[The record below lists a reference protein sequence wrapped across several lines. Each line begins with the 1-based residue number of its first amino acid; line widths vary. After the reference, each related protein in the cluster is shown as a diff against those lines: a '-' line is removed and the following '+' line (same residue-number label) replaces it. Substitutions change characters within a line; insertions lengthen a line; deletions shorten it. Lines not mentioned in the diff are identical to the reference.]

1 MTGSEPAGQRFHETD
16 HAWNAVRLEGTWHL
30 VESTWGA
37 GSVEFRNYVADYRP
51 AWFDMDPRLFALNHM
66 PEDPR
71 WLLLDKAMTLGDYV
85 RAPYIPT
92 YELEKLVDA
101 GFTTGELL
109 QLLSFAPFPELFGSH
124 ARAFK
129 AMGGTCADILAY
141 LSEGA
146 FPEAWLY
153 DNVAPALVE
162 FPRTAKLKT
171 GTKYRFAFRLSG
183 CSDAAVIAGGKFTF
197 LEKKDDLFSGE
208 AAAAPGTVYLSVRM
222 TANGDDSY
230 WPLMGWW
237 VQ

>member
-1 MTGSEPAGQRFHETD
+1 MTGSEPAGQRFNETD

-37 GSVEFRNYVADYRP
+37 GSVEFRKYVADYRP

-71 WLLLDKAMTLGDYV
+71 WLLLGKAMTLGDYE

-109 QLLSFAPFPELFGSH
+109 QLLPFAPVPELFGSH

-129 AMGGTCADILAY
+129 AMGGTLADILAY

-162 FPRTAKLKT
+162 FPRTAKL
-171 GTKYRFAFRLSG
+171 RPERSIALPSG
-183 CSDAAVIAGGKFTF
+183 SQDAATRRSLPAGSSRSSRRRTICSPGRQP
-197 LEKKDDLFSGE
+197 LPR
-208 AAAAPGTVYLSVRM
+208 APCT
-222 TANGDDSY
+222 
-230 WPLMGWW
+230 
-237 VQ
+237 